1 VSDLVKGEN
10 LEREP
15 PAGRVGVPAGVIVAP
30 TRDIGADRAR
40 LEHSDGT
47 PTGDEP
53 GSPGTDTRSGNSGCS
68 HTARE
73 VSAHRAPP
81 AYEPAFSVIRWAPCS
96 KRSPAS
102 SP

>member
-40 LEHSDGT
+40 LEHSGAT
-47 PTGDEP
+47 PAGDAP
-53 GSPGTDTRSGNSGCS
+53 ACLRTDTESGNSDCRRI
-68 HTARE
+68 ARE
-73 VSAHRAPP
+73 VPAHRAPP
-81 AYEPAFSVIRWAPCS
+81 A
-96 KRSPAS
+96 
-102 SP
+102 